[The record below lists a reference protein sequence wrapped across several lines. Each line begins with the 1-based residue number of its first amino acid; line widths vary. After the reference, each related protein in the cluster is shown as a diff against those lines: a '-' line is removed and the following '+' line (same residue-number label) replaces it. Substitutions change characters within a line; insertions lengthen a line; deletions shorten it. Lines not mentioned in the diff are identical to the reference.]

1 MLFNLKVLR
10 TSLNMTQEEFSAL
23 IGCNRANYCRIEA
36 GKRRARTDFWG
47 KVQAA
52 ANIENS
58 KMWELIRNTERG
70 RKACEE

>member
-23 IGCNRANYCRIEA
+23 IGCGRANYCRIEA
-36 GKRRARTDFWG
+36 GKRRARTDFWE

-58 KMWELIRNTERG
+58 KMWELIRNTEKG

>member
-23 IGCNRANYCRIEA
+23 IGCSRANYCRIEA
-36 GKRRARTDFWG
+36 GKRRARTGFWE

-58 KMWELIRNTERG
+58 KMWELIRNTEKG